1 MPIAA
6 RTRDQIRADYL
17 AAEAARYAAA
27 GRTLLT
33 LPGSPAYRSADAL
46 ATAVAVI
53 EAQNASIGVEMLP
66 STTVAFLDA
75 HAGVYGLSRRAATA
89 ATVALQVSGA
99 APGAVAIPVNSTLTT
114 PDGLL
119 YTAVEP
125 SVTLGAGPPFLGAIT
140 AVCATPGTV
149 GNKAPTTVLTWS
161 SAPAGLNPTA
171 TVTAVPIAGT
181 DLEDDTSLRARLLL
195 FLRDRPGSGDR
206 ADWAAWVG
214 SYAGVAGVYVYGLY
228 DVTYGINTPGAVLVI
243 PTGLAQGDS
252 PNNSRL
258 FGGASGA
265 VLTAVQ
271 DYVDGTRD
279 RTGAAILGGTQ
290 LRPATSAGRRIQ
302 AHEVPAAQDVSLV
315 LTLAATTPYP
325 WAGSFSVDA
334 SSTATSL
341 VLVGDASPSG
351 TNLAGLA
358 ARIPVATTVAR
369 GGFQVR
375 RLPTGVLGGGKT
387 TFNMDGMPGNGTPL
401 GGIPTATFLV
411 TASPPNDDA
420 IRAAVFAYF
429 DSLAPGDTVIL
440 GGPSRWPGTDLGA
453 YDTLYR
459 GTLGAAV
466 IRGAPGVVNA
476 TVAVPATDITP
487 GPRQIVTLGSLNLL

>member
-75 HAGVYGLSRRAATA
+75 HAAVYGLSRRAATP

-114 PDGLL
+114 PDGLV

-171 TVTAVPIAGT
+171 VVTSVPIAGT
-181 DLEDDTSLRARLLL
+181 DLEDDTALRARLLL

-214 SYAGVAGVYVYGLY
+214 SYQNVVGVYVYGLY
-228 DVTYGINTPGAVLVI
+228 DVTYGVNTPGAVLVI
-243 PTGLAQGDS
+243 PTGLPQGDS

-258 FGGASGA
+258 FGGVSGA

-279 RTGAAILGGTQ
+279 RTGAAILGGAQ
-290 LRPATSAGRRIQ
+290 LRPVTSAGGGSRRTR
-302 AHEVPAAQDVSLV
+302 S
-315 LTLAATTPYP
+315 
-325 WAGSFSVDA
+325 
-334 SSTATSL
+334 
-341 VLVGDASPSG
+341 
-351 TNLAGLA
+351 
-358 ARIPVATTVAR
+358 
-369 GGFQVR
+369 R
-375 RLPTGVLGGGKT
+375 RRRT
-387 TFNMDGMPGNGTPL
+387 
-401 GGIPTATFLV
+401 
-411 TASPPNDDA
+411 
-420 IRAAVFAYF
+420 
-429 DSLAPGDTVIL
+429 
-440 GGPSRWPGTDLGA
+440 
-453 YDTLYR
+453 
-459 GTLGAAV
+459 
-466 IRGAPGVVNA
+466 
-476 TVAVPATDITP
+476 
-487 GPRQIVTLGSLNLL
+487 